1 MFSIKLQCQRAAG
14 ACRNTRDT
22 PATFITLLNLCETSV
37 TYVKA
42 VLFSKTT
49 INPPKTLIMQTAKYA
64 FLVRAYGQLE
74 SGADEGSVFVFS
86 VVWQPLIH
94 LPPRSLAV

>member
-1 MFSIKLQCQRAAG
+1 
-14 ACRNTRDT
+14 
-22 PATFITLLNLCETSV
+22 
-37 TYVKA
+37 
-42 VLFSKTT
+42 
-49 INPPKTLIMQTAKYA
+49 MQTAKYA